1 MTFSSWE
8 RMIFLVLI
16 LATVA
21 IFARDLLVSIRQI
34 LAGRPE
40 RNRTDQLGRRIV
52 RVIKEVVFQSKVV
65 GGRPIAGL
73 MHAAVFFGFLAFGLE
88 TIDHFLEGFGLRFLH
103 PLLGAGVA
111 TFVNLVSFMALLV
124 IIGMVG
130 LSIRRFLM
138 PKISPD
144 PKSLSSGLVALFIVL
159 LMVTYLNGISEA
171 PIAGK
176 ANWWVHS
183 LIILAFPLLIIRSKH
198 FHIILSPIN
207 IFFRTH
213 RLGDYLPLNLDVEQM
228 TDDEEMTLGL
238 EKMSEVPWKM
248 SMDFLTCVECKRCT
262 DACPANSCGQELD
275 PRGFILAGRHMLGEE
290 PESTVIGS
298 VISETALGQC
308 TTCGACEDACPV
320 GIEHLQLLLGAKRAQ
335 TLAIGTGMVATDF
348 LQTMEAHG
356 NPFAAAKDVRK
367 ELIQDLE
374 IPLYEKGK
382 TDYLL
387 WLGCVWSY
395 NPDSRSGVE
404 ALVKVLK
411 QAGVGF
417 GVLENESCSGHHSRR
432 QGEELQ
438 FQTLAGENI
447 SRFGEHEVQNIIT
460 PCPHCLHTIR
470 GEYPGLEDGFSV
482 NVTHHSEFLADLI
495 QRGVIQ
501 MKSGNGKN
509 KAVTY
514 HDPCYLGRYENVFD
528 APRSAIMQSGFE
540 LKELKRNKQQ
550 SFCCGGGGAGFV
562 REQKTDKRV
571 DQERKSEIAASGAE
585 TLITSCPECKMML
598 RGAVEN
604 TQDVAELIAES
615 MLTSG
620 PEA

>member
-262 DACPANSCGQELD
+262 DACPANSCGRSSIHAD
-275 PRGFILAGRHMLGEE
+275 SFWPAG
-290 PESTVIGS
+290 
-298 VISETALGQC
+298 
-308 TTCGACEDACPV
+308 TCW
-320 GIEHLQLLLGAKRAQ
+320 AKS
-335 TLAIGTGMVATDF
+335 
-348 LQTMEAHG
+348 
-356 NPFAAAKDVRK
+356 RK
-367 ELIQDLE
+367 
-374 IPLYEKGK
+374 
-382 TDYLL
+382 
-387 WLGCVWSY
+387 
-395 NPDSRSGVE
+395 
-404 ALVKVLK
+404 
-411 QAGVGF
+411 
-417 GVLENESCSGHHSRR
+417 
-432 QGEELQ
+432 
-438 FQTLAGENI
+438 
-447 SRFGEHEVQNIIT
+447 
-460 PCPHCLHTIR
+460 
-470 GEYPGLEDGFSV
+470 
-482 NVTHHSEFLADLI
+482 
-495 QRGVIQ
+495 
-501 MKSGNGKN
+501 
-509 KAVTY
+509 
-514 HDPCYLGRYENVFD
+514 
-528 APRSAIMQSGFE
+528 AP
-540 LKELKRNKQQ
+540 
-550 SFCCGGGGAGFV
+550 
-562 REQKTDKRV
+562 
-571 DQERKSEIAASGAE
+571 
-585 TLITSCPECKMML
+585 
-598 RGAVEN
+598 
-604 TQDVAELIAES
+604 
-615 MLTSG
+615 
-620 PEA
+620 